1 MKKIFTWLGLWVL
14 AILLTACNPQPDSTG
29 ESTSQVSAWF
39 DAPLPGSIFYPPNP
53 CQFIAHGAS
62 PNGITAFELSVNG
75 VVTAEIPSPEDQATL
90 VTLVQACGVNA
101 PGDYLLQIRA
111 LDSIGIWSSSAQTNM
126 TIAAAEELVEAN
138 LEPTQAEPQQTA
150 TPSESAFV
158 TLESVSTNTVYIGAD
173 SCGTREVT
181 IQARAFDPEGLQVLV
196 LFYRLQAAG
205 SNAWL
210 SVAMNPA
217 GEDLYQ
223 RTLNLSALFGS
234 SVPFDQSVLQYQVV
248 LQNITG
254 DTSTRTAVFS
264 DITVLACGGSSSVN
278 CSAFNDPRSCAANG
292 CLWKLIPGS
301 DPTAYTCQNP

>member
-1 MKKIFTWLGLWVL
+1 MKNKIVWLGLWVL
-14 AILLTACNPQPDSTG
+14 ASLLTACNTQPGSAG
-29 ESTSQVSAWF
+29 ESAAQVNAWF

-75 VVTAEIPSPEDQATL
+75 VVAAEIPSPEDQATL
-90 VTLVQACGVNA
+90 VTLVQSCGVNA

-111 LDSIGIWSSSAQTNM
+111 RDSIGTWSSSAQTNM
-126 TIAAAEELVEAN
+126 TIAAEEELVEVN
-138 LEPTQAEPQQTA
+138 LEPTQVEPQQTA

-181 IQARAFDPEGLQVLV
+181 IKARAFDPQGLKVLV

-217 GEDLYQ
+217 SEDLYQ

-234 SVPFDQSVLQYQVV
+234 SLPFDQSVLQYQVV
-248 LQNITG
+248 LQNMAG

-264 DITVLACGGSSSVN
+264 DITVLACGGSSSMN
-278 CSAFNDPRSCAANG
+278 CSAFIDPRSCAANG
-292 CLWKLIPGS
+292 CLWNLVPGS
-301 DPTAYTCQNP
+301 TPSAYTCESP